1 MIFARRIAVG
11 VPGSSYL
18 PQVLYFGELNKE
30 SLMKLEVV
38 AESLSSKMK
47 FMFSGLDI
55 LRSSAI

>member
-1 MIFARRIAVG
+1 MIFVCWLAVD
-11 VPGSSYL
+11 VFGSPHS

-38 AESLSSKMK
+38 VESLSSKMK

-55 LRSSAI
+55 LRNSAV